1 MLTKKNKVISVYPK
15 KKKKDVFIVKFI
27 DGSIY
32 ELSKGIIIS
41 ESIYKG
47 SVISD
52 PDFEKILQKHAY
64 DRAQGAGLTL
74 LSYRMRSKKELFNKL
89 IKKNIDTTIVSRVV
103 AKFEIEGWINDFEF
117 GIAFSKDQIN
127 QNSIGPIALKYKLKG
142 YIDADDLIKN
152 VIEKIYKDFS
162 IDEIILNV
170 LKRFNPEKINSDDS
184 LRQKLINKLKRKGH
198 YWQDI
203 DDSINKY
210 IE

>member
-52 PDFEKILQKHAY
+52 TDFEKILEKHAY
-64 DRAQGAGLTL
+64 HRAQSAGLTL

-89 IKKNIDTTIVSRVV
+89 IKKNIDTNIVSRVV

-127 QNSIGPIALKYKLKG
+127 QNSIGPIALKYKLKR

-170 LKRFNPEKINSDDS
+170 LKRFNPDKINSDDS